1 MLRQRQDEPLST
13 IDAMNTNT
21 YFAEVAA
28 QWDQMRRDFFSDEVR
43 RAAFRAAEIST
54 DSILKTA
61 ADVGAGTGFMTEGLV
76 KAGLEVIAID
86 PVQEMLDVLAKKP
99 FSTYGVECR
108 LGEAENIPIDDMGV
122 DYVFANMSL
131 HHVENPERAV
141 AEMYRILKRGGRLI
155 ITDMDTHSFE
165 DLRKAHNDR
174 WMGFDRKTVA
184 GWFESAGF
192 EASQIDNVGSC
203 CGGGASAMT
212 IDGYGI
218 GVFVASGVRH

>member
-1 MLRQRQDEPLST
+1 MLRQQQSKPFST
-13 IDAMNTNT
+13 ADAMNTNT

-28 QWDQMRRDFFSDEVR
+28 QWDQMRKSFFSDEVR

-76 KAGLEVIAID
+76 RAGLEVIAID
-86 PVQEMLDVLAKKP
+86 PVQEMLDVLSHKP
-99 FSTYGVECR
+99 FSAYGVECR
-108 LGEAENIPIDDMGV
+108 LGGAENIPIDDMQV

-131 HHVENPERAV
+131 HHVENPEQAV
-141 AEMYRILKRGGRLI
+141 AEMYRILKPGGRLI
-155 ITDMDTHSFE
+155 ITDMDTHPFE
-165 DLRKAHNDR
+165 DLRQAHNDR
-174 WMGFDRKTVA
+174 WMGFDRQTVA
-184 GWFESAGF
+184 AWFESAGF
-192 EASQIDNVGSC
+192 RWSRIDNVGSC

-218 GVFVASGVRH
+218 GVFVASGMRH